1 MVLDNMAE
9 IKSGDTHR
17 LEEARRNIESLVRG
31 KSEVVELALIA
42 LIAGGHLLLEDTPG
56 VGKTLLALSLAKSIQ
71 SSFRRIQFTNDT
83 LPADI
88 IGTQV
93 YSRSREKM
101 EFIPGPL
108 FAGVVLADEINR
120 TSPKTQSALLEAMSE
135 RRVSVENE
143 VYELPEPFMVIA
155 TQNPLEQQGTFPLPE
170 NQLDRFLFRTSI
182 GYPGRSAELEILERE
197 IDTGGTADIKPLIS
211 LDYLATLRAES
222 AALTFDP
229 ALLEYIVDIV
239 EATRRDERLLMG
251 ASTRG
256 ALMLKK
262 AARAA
267 ALVRGRRYV
276 IPEDIKDMAVPVLSH
291 RIVARGDGALRSF
304 ERPQAETLVRSILDR
319 IEVPL

>member
-1 MVLDNMAE
+1 MVLDNMTE
-9 IKSGDTHR
+9 IKSDNMGR
-17 LEEARRNIESLVRG
+17 LNEARRGIETVVRG
-31 KSEVVELALIA
+31 KNEVVELALIA
-42 LIAGGHLLLEDTPG
+42 LLAGGHLLLEDTPG

-135 RRVSVENE
+135 RRVTVEND

-182 GYPGRSAELEILERE
+182 GYPARSAELEILERE
-197 IDTGGTADIKPLIS
+197 IDTTSTAEIKPLIT
-211 LDYLATLRAES
+211 LDYLKSLRAEV
-222 AALTFDP
+222 AAVVFDP
-229 ALLEYIVDIV
+229 ALLEYIIDIV
-239 EATRRDERLLMG
+239 DATRKDERLLMG
-251 ASTRG
+251 ASPRG

-267 ALVRGRRYV
+267 ALIRGRRYV
-276 IPEDIKDMAVPVLSH
+276 IPDDIKDMAVPVLSH
-291 RIVARGDGALRSF
+291 RIVARGGAGLQSF
-304 ERPQAETLVRSILDR
+304 GRTQAEAMLRSILDSV
-319 IEVPL
+319 EVPL

>member
-1 MVLDNMAE
+1 MVLDNMTE
-9 IKSGDTHR
+9 IKTDETAR
-17 LEEARRNIESLVRG
+17 LAEARRNIEAVVRG

-42 LIAGGHLLLEDTPG
+42 LLAGGHLLLEDTPG
-56 VGKTLLALSLAKSIQ
+56 VGKTLLALSLAQSIQ
-71 SSFRRIQFTNDT
+71 SSFRRIQLTNDT

-101 EFIPGPL
+101 EFITGPL

-120 TSPKTQSALLEAMSE
+120 TSPKTQSALLEAMAE
-135 RRVSVENE
+135 HHVTVENE

-182 GYPGRSAELEILERE
+182 GYPSRSAELEILERE
-197 IDTGGTADIKPLIS
+197 IDTTSTVNIKPLIT
-211 LDYLATLRAES
+211 LDYLRSLRAEVAS
-222 AALTFDP
+222 VVFDP
-229 ALLEYIVDIV
+229 ALLEYIIDIV

-251 ASTRG
+251 ASPRG

-267 ALVRGRRYV
+267 ALIRGRRYV
-276 IPEDIKDMAVPVLSH
+276 IPDDIKDMSVPVLSH
-291 RIVARGDGALRSF
+291 RLVARGGSGAYAS
-304 ERPQAETLVRSILDR
+304 ERRQSETLLRSILDR